1 MSNELINRSPDLKR
15 LRDEGYTLSI
25 RSSFLL
31 VGDIPYVN
39 TDKQVKFG
47 VLVCKLVLAGNVTAQ
62 PDNHVA
68 YFQGEYP
75 CREDGTPIE
84 AIRNASNRHEIGEGV
99 FVDHTFSARPQ
110 PSGNYSDYYAKVT
123 TYFGILSGPAQA
135 IDPNFKAKVF
145 HPIEPD
151 TEEEEVFN
159 YYDTA
164 TSRAEIGIATKK
176 LKRKKTAIVGGGG
189 TASYIL
195 DLIAKTPAAEIHI
208 YDRDDYLQHN
218 AFRCPGAPSLEE
230 LQKKP
235 KKVDYLTAIYSK
247 MHRHIIPHPY
257 YIDASNVSE
266 LLDYDFVFLA
276 CDGGD
281 HKKLI
286 VRRLEDANIPFADA
300 GMGVSLVDDSLGGI
314 VRLTTS
320 TPEKRDHVWEKN
332 RIPFADGG
340 PNEYDQNIQIADL
353 NALNAALAVIKYKKY
368 FGFYR
373 DYGKEHYTAYAID
386 SNKLINEDGV

>member
-1 MSNELINRSPDLKR
+1 
-15 LRDEGYTLSI
+15 
-25 RSSFLL
+25 

-39 TDKQVKFG
+39 AHKQVKFG

-68 YFQGEYP
+68 HFQGDYP
-75 CREDGTPIE
+75 CHQDGTPIE
-84 AIRNASNRHEIGEGV
+84 AIRNESRTHEIGEGV
-99 FVDHTFSARPQ
+99 FVDHSFSAMPK
-110 PSGNYSDYYAKVT
+110 PSDKYSDYYTKVT

-135 IDPNFKAKVF
+135 IDPTVKAKVF
-145 HPIEPD
+145 RTVEPSA
-151 TEEEEVFN
+151 EEDDVFN

-164 TSRAEIGIATKK
+164 TSRAEIGVVTKK
-176 LKRKKTAIVGGGG
+176 LKGKKIAIVGAGG

-208 YDRDDYLQHN
+208 YDGDDYLQHN
-218 AFRCPGAPSLEE
+218 AFRCPGAPTLDE
-230 LQKKP
+230 LRAKP
-235 KKVDYLTAIYSK
+235 KKVDYLAAIYSK
-247 MHRHIIPHPY
+247 MHRHVIPHAVH
-257 YIDASNVSE
+257 IDASNVDE
-266 LLDYDFVFLA
+266 LITTDFVFLA

-286 VRRLEDANIPFADA
+286 VRRLEEANIPFVDV
-300 GMGVSLVDDSLGGI
+300 GMGVTLVDDSLGGI
-314 VRLTTS
+314 IQLTTS
-320 TPEKRDHVWEKN
+320 TPAKRDHVWEKS

-340 PNEYDQNIQIADL
+340 PNDYDQNIQIADL

-373 DYGKEHYTAYAID
+373 DFGQEHYTAYAID
-386 SNKLINEDGV
+386 GNKLFNEDQP